1 MRRIRARQQIVSRIR
16 SVMGRAMRVVA
27 SAAVAAAMLSIV
39 TVAMRGG
46 ARAQEMEPMA
56 PAAAPTEPGAP
67 EAAPTFSPVPLP
79 RMPQIGLQ
87 VLPGYGIAPLTV
99 GFIISMPD
107 PTVDFET
114 FRWDFGDG
122 QVSLLP
128 PQMLFHTYANPGSY
142 VVTLIATTSNG
153 MSASAI
159 GGVIVRPSA
168 Q

>member
-1 MRRIRARQQIVSRIR
+1 
-16 SVMGRAMRVVA
+16 MGRAMRAVA
-27 SAAVAAAMLSIV
+27 SAAVAAAMLAIV
-39 TVAMRGG
+39 TIAMRGG

-87 VLPGYGIAPLTV
+87 GLPGYGVAPLTV
-99 GFIISMPD
+99 AFITTMPD
-107 PTVDFET
+107 PTVDFAT

-128 PQMLFHTYANPGSY
+128 PQM
-142 VVTLIATTSNG
+142 
-153 MSASAI
+153 
-159 GGVIVRPSA
+159 
-168 Q
+168 

>member
-1 MRRIRARQQIVSRIR
+1 MPRFAK
-16 SVMGRAMRVVA
+16 
-27 SAAVAAAMLSIV
+27 AAVVVVTAALAIASV
-39 TVAMRGG
+39 SMRGV
-46 ARAQEMEPMA
+46 ARSQEMPME
-56 PAAAPTEPGAP
+56 PAATPTEPGAP
-67 EAAPTFSPVPLP
+67 EAAPTIAAIPLP

-107 PTVDFET
+107 PSIEFES

-128 PQMLFHTYANPGSY
+128 PQMLFHTYTNPGSY
-142 VVTLIATTSNG
+142 VVTLTATSTNG
-153 MSASAI
+153 LSASAI